1 MALELRETRE
11 QTHNRRRMMPDE
23 HPILKELTDLL
34 EKHGATLTAE
44 DHWTG
49 YAECGSD
56 VRMTID
62 MPWPHKDI
70 DLGGYFYPPDQLD
83 STD

>member
-1 MALELRETRE
+1 MDEEHPIMKELRELLVK
-11 QTHNRRRMMPDE
+11 HN
-23 HPILKELTDLL
+23 
-34 EKHGATLTAE
+34 ATLSAD

-62 MPWPHKDI
+62 LDWPARDI
-70 DLGGYFYPPDQLD
+70 DLGGYFDGK
-83 STD
+83 TGE